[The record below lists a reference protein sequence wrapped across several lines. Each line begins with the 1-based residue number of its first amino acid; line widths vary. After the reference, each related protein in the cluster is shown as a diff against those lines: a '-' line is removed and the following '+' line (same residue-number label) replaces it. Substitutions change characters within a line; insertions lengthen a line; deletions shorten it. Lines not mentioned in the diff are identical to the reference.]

1 MALRGGEV
9 VIDRFPPKR
18 LGTHF
23 GLTFQFFSTLNQGK
37 KKKRDFLIF
46 SPQVIEGERNANPPP
61 TFMVCPVVV
70 VVVSGAS
77 VDNLVVGYVIL
88 KAVHAVRRTGSCL
101 LFPRQHIR
109 PSITPDKSLISWK
122 L

>member
-1 MALRGGEV
+1 MGSIGAAGWGSRHRWVSGEET
-9 VIDRFPPKR
+9 
-18 LGTHF
+18 GTHF
-23 GLTFQFFSTLNQGK
+23 GLTFRFFPTPNQGK
-37 KKKRDFLIF
+37 KEGKRIKNF
-46 SPQVIEGERNANPPP
+46 SQVIKGKERRPPP

-101 LFPRQHIR
+101 LFPV
-109 PSITPDKSLISWK
+109 SIYVPPLLPTGL
-122 L
+122 